1 VRRAAPAAPAATGVT
16 APTGITA
23 PTGVTAATGI
33 TGATWLTA
41 GPLVGRSQGNQ
52 LARRE
57 LARAIY
63 HPSFLSRLAARFVN
77 WLESLALHGPGGSL
91 NWLSVTLL
99 GIGVLALLALLGAAG
114 YIAGSARVGRRYRAA
129 VVEGRLM
136 SAAEHRSSADAFAAA
151 GDYPSAIIER
161 VRAIAVDLES
171 RQILPPRPGRTA
183 AELGAEAAGAI
194 PAEATALGHAT
205 RLFDDVRYGGRPGS
219 QAGYEQVRDLD
230 LRIRVVPIQ
239 VSGAL

>member
-1 VRRAAPAAPAATGVT
+1 MRNAELVAPVVTGV
-16 APTGITA
+16 
-23 PTGVTAATGI
+23 

-63 HPSFLSRLAARFVN
+63 HPSLVSRLWARFVN
-77 WLESLALHGPGGSL
+77 WLQSLAVHTPAGSL
-91 NWLSVTLL
+91 NWVGVILL
-99 GIGVLALLALLGAAG
+99 GIGVLALLGAVG
-114 YIAGSARVGRRYRAA
+114 YIAASARVDRRYRAA
-129 VVEGRLM
+129 VVEGRPM
-136 SAAEHRSSADAFAAA
+136 SAAEHRSAADGFASA
-151 GDYPSAIIER
+151 GDYQSAIIER

-183 AELGAEAAGAI
+183 AELGAETALAI

-205 RLFDDVRYGGRPGS
+205 RLFDDVRYGGHPGS
-219 QAGYEQVRDLD
+219 QDGYQQIRDLD
-230 LRIRVVPIQ
+230 LRIGAVPIQ
-239 VSGAL
+239 VSANR